1 MQEKVFNKGDVIFR
15 EGDYGES
22 FFRVVEGSVEVII
35 DYQGENEKK
44 LTDLGVGAYFGELA
58 VLEAYPRS
66 ATVIALADQT
76 KVKEIGEKEIN
87 DYFTQEPATI
97 LELFRH
103 IGNRLRT
110 LTADY
115 EEASAVYE
123 KLSGDEKA
131 QDENLKSRISKV
143 LSRFIG
149 RHQEP
154 ISAETQ
160 QAIENSDFT
169 AGFAKD
175 TADYKAG
182 TVIFREGEPGRCLYF
197 IHGGRIGIYADYGK
211 PEQKLLTELFT
222 GKSFGEM
229 GMISNEVRSATAVAE
244 EDSTLEI
251 IGPDDLEELFTKNPL
266 KVDMLLQNLSGR
278 LRRLTTDYSD
288 LCKKIQEKQGA

>member
-1 MQEKVFNKGDVIFR
+1 MQEKVFNRGDVIFR

-22 FFRVVEGSVEVII
+22 FFRIIEGSVDVII
-35 DYQGENEKK
+35 NYQGENEKK
-44 LTDLGVGAYFGELA
+44 LTELGTGAYFGELA

-66 ATVIALADQT
+66 ATVIANADQT

-103 IGNRLRT
+103 IGDRLRT

-123 KLSGDEKA
+123 KLSAGENV
-131 QDENLKSRISKV
+131 QDESLKGRISKV

-149 RHQEP
+149 RHGKP
-154 ISAETQ
+154 ISADAQ
-160 QAIENSDFT
+160 QTLEDADFA
-169 AGFAKD
+169 AGFTKD
-175 TADYKAG
+175 TTECKAG
-182 TVIFREGEPGRCLYF
+182 TVIFTEGEPGRCMYVV
-197 IHGGRIGIYADYGK
+197 HWGKIGIYADYGK
-211 PEQKLLTELFT
+211 PEQKLLTELLP

-229 GMISNEVRSATAVAE
+229 GMISNEARSATAVAID
-244 EDSTLEI
+244 DSTLEI
-251 IGPDDLEELFTKNPL
+251 IRPDDLEELFRENPL

-278 LRRLTTDYSD
+278 LRRLTTDYSA
-288 LCKKIQEKQGA
+288 LCAKIQEKQGA